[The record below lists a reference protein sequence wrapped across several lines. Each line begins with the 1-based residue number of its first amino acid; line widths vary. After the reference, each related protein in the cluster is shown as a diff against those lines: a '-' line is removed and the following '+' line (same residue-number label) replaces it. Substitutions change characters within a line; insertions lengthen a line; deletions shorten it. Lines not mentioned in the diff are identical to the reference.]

1 MVQDTEQ
8 IYTEKINQEL
18 YKRNVELAFHN
29 KMLSLM
35 RRLYSIT
42 ITTFSVTETSQKL
55 IQEVQKT
62 LNLRLAR
69 IFFLK
74 DKSGGKMA
82 LDLIASAPDI
92 ATKILGTELAK
103 DNTVFKN
110 ACLNR
115 KPLVLEE
122 AAQLFNAEYGFKG
135 SKDARALL
143 AGVSAA
149 IYPIIINNQCD
160 GLLLIIFSKKYS
172 KLTSYEIETIE
183 NFASLTSIAVDKSKI
198 YEELDT
204 ANKKLQ
210 VANARLK
217 ELDVQKTDFLSMASH
232 QLRTPITIVN
242 GYIELLKDN
251 AYGKVTDE
259 TKGILDNMDA
269 SNQRLIKLVDEF
281 LDVSRIEQG
290 RTKFDFTNQDINKI
304 VTSVVAEQS
313 QRAKDKGMKI
323 IWQKSKEPMVACA
336 DEEKIRHVIFNFVD
350 NAFKYSDKGT
360 VTVKVK
366 AEKDGIEVLVHDEGL
381 GFGKTDENNFFQ
393 KFYRG
398 ENVKQMDAS
407 GTGLGLFVCRKFIEN
422 HSGKIWAHS
431 AGIGKGSEF
440 GFWVPTSQAKI

>member
-1 MVQDTEQ
+1 MGQDTEQ

-82 LDLIASAPDI
+82 LDLIASAPGI

-110 ACLNR
+110 VCLNR

-135 SKDARALL
+135 SKDARVLL

-160 GLLLIIFSKKYS
+160 GLLLIVFSKKYS
-172 KLTSYEIETIE
+172 ELTSYEIETIE

-210 VANARLK
+210 VANERLK
-217 ELDVQKTDFLSMASH
+217 ELDEQKTDFLSMASH

-251 AYGKVTDE
+251 AYGKVTEE

-290 RTKFDFTNQDINKI
+290 RTKFDFSNQDINKI
-304 VTSVVAEQS
+304 VTSVVAEQT

-323 IWQKSKEPMVACA
+323 DWAKPKEPMIACA

-350 NAFKYSDKGT
+350 NALKYSEHGT

-366 AEKDGIEVLVHDEGL
+366 AEKDGLEVLVHDEGL

-407 GTGLGLFVCRKFIEN
+407 GTGLGLFVCRKFIES
-422 HSGKIWAHS
+422 HKGRIWAHS
-431 AGIGKGSEF
+431 AGINKGSEF
-440 GFWVPTSQAKI
+440 GFWIPANCKV